1 MQAARD
7 DDVARADTA
16 FSENI
21 KHVYE
26 EFYVSTCYDKNVKSL
41 KKIKREAGNTRA
53 TALQNNDHASL
64 AVISTEEET
73 LTKAIKMEEENAK
86 DSAGCAIYAAS
97 RAMGLTSVPAR
108 DAKASKA
115 AIERIVALDLGRP
128 TAAVNP
134 LAATEIKEAIKQYVL
149 ADIANRWA
157 LVPHVKRLHDTGTE
171 GWETAKQEDLMGWKS
186 NEMNKGSKEEK
197 MAAFVTYCTEKL
209 HFTKHDSPKF
219 MVDSNSEEENDF
231 RMASFQVKCFAEQNA
246 ALYAV
251 LREAQNTLVEGLIN
265 GRRRFVG
272 DRSGDRQNC
281 CQVDDG
287 LSICETLLLQTE
299 TYGAFAKDDARD
311 AMMHSVGHLVSQD
324 WRRGVRLMMAK
335 LKLASDLGCDIT
347 YHQSIFKYMQRLR
360 HHRSAIAMQ
369 LESNWGNIRNIQGVT
384 HTSNVM
390 I

>member
-1 MQAARD
+1 MSRRFSLVAADLGLEGILEGEEDEDGGGDDAAATLLNEANDLYMVELREAVQQGVDGVREALASTGDGMIGAIGALLEMKTPSVDMVKDTVKICQGLVLEEMEPKLLAIGQEIDQSILHTQRRLTEKCEELGVETEKEDPMQAARD

-26 EFYVSTCYDKNVKSL
+26 EFYVSTCYDKNVKNL

-149 ADIANRWA
+149 ADIAN
-157 LVPHVKRLHDTGTE
+157 
-171 GWETAKQEDLMGWKS
+171 
-186 NEMNKGSKEEK
+186 
-197 MAAFVTYCTEKL
+197 
-209 HFTKHDSPKF
+209 
-219 MVDSNSEEENDF
+219 
-231 RMASFQVKCFAEQNA
+231 
-246 ALYAV
+246 
-251 LREAQNTLVEGLIN
+251 
-265 GRRRFVG
+265 
-272 DRSGDRQNC
+272 
-281 CQVDDG
+281 
-287 LSICETLLLQTE
+287 
-299 TYGAFAKDDARD
+299 
-311 AMMHSVGHLVSQD
+311 
-324 WRRGVRLMMAK
+324 
-335 LKLASDLGCDIT
+335 
-347 YHQSIFKYMQRLR
+347 
-360 HHRSAIAMQ
+360 
-369 LESNWGNIRNIQGVT
+369 
-384 HTSNVM
+384 NVATP
-390 I
+390 